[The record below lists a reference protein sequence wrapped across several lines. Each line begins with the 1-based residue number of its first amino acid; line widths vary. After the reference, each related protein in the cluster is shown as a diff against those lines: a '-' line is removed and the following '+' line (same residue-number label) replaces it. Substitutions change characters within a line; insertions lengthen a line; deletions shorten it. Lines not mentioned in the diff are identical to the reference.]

1 MKRTPTRSKE
11 ATHDR
16 IVDAAA
22 PDAIVHLAG
31 QAFVPQS
38 VADPLE
44 TLAVNAGGTAHV
56 LEAARAY
63 RDRMRAPLRVL
74 VVSSAEVYGIQRPDR
89 MPLGETAAVQPAN
102 AYAASKLAAEAYA
115 QAWQRS
121 YGLDVVVARPFNHIG
136 PGQDERFV
144 VASFARQLAKIA
156 AGAPAVMHVGNLEA
170 QRDFLDVRD
179 VVEAYLLLIA
189 NGRPG
194 DVYNISSGRT
204 VAIREVLRQ
213 LITIA
218 RVPVEVRDDPE
229 RMRSSDLPILSGD
242 ATKLRA
248 ATGWEPHYSLAA
260 SLRDIYAA
268 AQQETPSS
276 HEPPQGR
283 ATPSSD
289 EAPQGR
295 ATPSSHEA
303 RQGRATPSSDETP
316 QGRETPSSRA
326 QSRDRHDRG

>member
-1 MKRTPTRSKE
+1 MRVLVTG
-11 ATHDR
+11 ATGFVGGHLLGALRAAGHEPVAVGGPHDVPPA
-16 IVDAAA
+16 IVVDLLDPEGVRRVVDDAA

-38 VADPLE
+38 VADPLG

-63 RDRMRAPLRVL
+63 RDRVQKPLRVL
-74 VVSSAEVYGIQRPDR
+74 IVSSAEVYGIQRPER
-89 MPLGETAAVQPAN
+89 MPLDENAVVRPGN

-115 QAWQRS
+115 LAWHRS
-121 YGLDVVVARPFNHIG
+121 YGLDCVIARPFNHIG

-144 VASFARQLAKIA
+144 VSSFAHQLAAIA
-156 AGAPAVMHVGNLEA
+156 AGAPPLMNVGNLEA

-179 VVEAYLLLIA
+179 VVAAYVLLLA
-189 NGRPG
+189 NGRAG
-194 DVYNISSGRT
+194 EVYNICSGRP

-218 RVPVEVRDDPE
+218 HVPVEIRDDPE

-248 ATGWEPHYSLAA
+248 ETGWEPQYSLAT

-268 AQQETPSS
+268 ACTLQQA
-276 HEPPQGR
+276 QGK
-283 ATPSSD
+283 
-289 EAPQGR
+289 E
-295 ATPSSHEA
+295 
-303 RQGRATPSSDETP
+303 
-316 QGRETPSSRA
+316 
-326 QSRDRHDRG
+326 

>member
-1 MKRTPTRSKE
+1 MRVLVTGATGFVGRHLLE
-11 ATHDR
+11 ALRAGEHVPIAVGGPHEPAPALALELLDADAVR
-16 IVDAAA
+16 RVVDAAA

-38 VADPLE
+38 FADPLG

-63 RDRMRAPLRVL
+63 RDRVHAPLRVL
-74 VVSSAEVYGIQRPDR
+74 IVSSAEVYGVQRPDR
-89 MPLGETAAVQPAN
+89 MPLDETAVVRPAN
-102 AYAASKLAAEAYA
+102 AYAASKLAAEAFA
-115 QAWQRS
+115 LAWQRS

-136 PGQDERFV
+136 PGQDVRFV
-144 VASFARQLAKIA
+144 VASFARQLAEIA
-156 AGAPAVMHVGNLEA
+156 AGAPRVMRVGNLEA

-179 VVEAYLLLIA
+179 VVAAYLRLVA
-189 NGRPG
+189 NGRSG
-194 DVYNISSGRT
+194 EVYNICSGRT

-248 ATGWEPHYSLAA
+248 ETGWEPRYSLAA
-260 SLRDIYAA
+260 SLRDIYADA
-268 AQQETPSS
+268 C
-276 HEPPQGR
+276 
-283 ATPSSD
+283 
-289 EAPQGR
+289 
-295 ATPSSHEA
+295 
-303 RQGRATPSSDETP
+303 
-316 QGRETPSSRA
+316 
-326 QSRDRHDRG
+326 RG